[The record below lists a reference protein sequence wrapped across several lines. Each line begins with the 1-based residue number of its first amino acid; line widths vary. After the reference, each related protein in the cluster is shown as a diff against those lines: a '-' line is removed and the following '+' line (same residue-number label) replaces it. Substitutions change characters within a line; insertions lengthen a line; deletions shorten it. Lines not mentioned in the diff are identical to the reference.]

1 MEPLDKFKLLAAL
14 GIWLLALVGGTAP
27 LLSRHR
33 VSTRASS
40 VLNMVAAGIFLA
52 SSCLHLL
59 PDAQSNAALT
69 EWGCAHTAQVFLAVR
84 TRYDGDE
91 TRCFK
96 WANFFYGCGFLMVLL
111 LEVLAHTLQRRC
123 NKGLDR
129 HDEGTADERNALLV
143 AGTAEAEAEAAGTAA
158 AAVVVRDTIVAMNGQ
173 HCSSGLAGVLETGGD
188 YGTQSARAKAHRV
201 TRVDSADGRL
211 DEPHAHIHGIVKGNF
226 LLALVV
232 FVALS
237 FHSVMEGMGMGA
249 SSTPAWDILVAIL
262 AHKSLAAFALALELL
277 HHNVP
282 RVQLLSSIAVFS
294 LMTPMGILFGRL
306 LVDTTQATPAGG
318 VCAALAGGTF
328 LFVAMMEIIPQ
339 ELQDPRY
346 QLEKCAALLA
356 GYGVMG
362 MLSLWT

>member
-1 MEPLDKFKLLAAL
+1 MEPLDEFKLLAAL
-14 GIWLLALVGGTAP
+14 GIWILALVGGTAP

-33 VSTRASS
+33 VSKRASC

-59 PDAQSNAALT
+59 PDAQNNAALM
-69 EWGCAHTAQVFLAVR
+69 EWGCEHTAQVFLAVR
-84 TRYDGDE
+84 TRYDGDK

-96 WANFFYGCGFLMVLL
+96 WANFFYGCGFLLVLL
-111 LEVLAHTLQRRC
+111 IEVLAHTLQRHYSR
-123 NKGLDR
+123 KGYTR
-129 HDEGTADERNALLV
+129 QEEGTTGELLLL
-143 AGTAEAEAEAAGTAA
+143 AGDAA
-158 AAVVVRDTIVAMNGQ
+158 ATTTGRQYFNGT
-173 HCSSGLAGVLETGGD
+173 GGPVLLETGGA
-188 YGTQSARAKAHRV
+188 YGTQGRDEKQHVSGQGD
-201 TRVDSADGRL
+201 TDDDSNE
-211 DEPHAHIHGIVKGNF
+211 EPHAHIHGIVRGNF
-226 LLALVV
+226 ILALVV
-232 FVALS
+232 FIALS

-249 SSTPAWDILVAIL
+249 SSTPAWDILIAIL

-277 HHNVP
+277 HHDVP
-282 RVQLLSSIAVFS
+282 RMQLLSSIAVFS

-328 LFVAMMEIIPQ
+328 LFVAIMEIIPR

-346 QLEKCAALLA
+346 QLEKCSALLA

-362 MLSLWT
+362 VLSLWT